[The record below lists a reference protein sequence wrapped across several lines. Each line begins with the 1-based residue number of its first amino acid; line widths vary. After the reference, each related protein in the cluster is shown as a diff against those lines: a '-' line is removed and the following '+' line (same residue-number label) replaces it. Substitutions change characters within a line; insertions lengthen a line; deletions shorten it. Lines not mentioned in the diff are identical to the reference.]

1 MKTNKQP
8 LSIYIHIPFCI
19 KKCLYCDFLSAPA
32 NREEQESYV
41 KALICE
47 IENYVKQYPIDQYE
61 VISVFFGGG
70 TPSLL
75 EVEWIK
81 KILEVLRT
89 FFNFDVNVEISLECN
104 PKTATRE
111 KMKEFYKAGINR
123 LSIGLQS
130 ANDEE
135 LKHLG
140 RLHNYEEFL
149 DTFQWAR
156 QVGFKNINID
166 IMSALPGQTIE
177 SYTDTVCKVLELKP
191 EHISAY
197 SLIIEEG
204 TPFYDIYGTCVESV
218 QGTVGLPDEDTE
230 REMYYLTKR
239 LLREAGY
246 ERYEISNYAK
256 KGFECKHN
264 LTYWT
269 GVDYVGFGIGAASY
283 VQGVR
288 YKDISNR
295 NQYVE
300 CLYHSEFHADKTQ
313 TEFVDSLE
321 LLGVYEDVECLS
333 KREKMEEFMYLG
345 LRLIGGVSEVD
356 FENKFQ
362 VCLRDIYGEVIEKM
376 TEKGLMECN
385 DRLRLTEKGL
395 DVANYVMAEFLL
407 S

>member
-149 DTFQWAR
+149 DTFWWAR
-156 QVGFKNINID
+156 QVGFENINID

-204 TPFYDIYGTCVESV
+204 TPFYDIYGKCEEHVK
-218 QGTVGLPDEDTE
+218 GYAGLPDEDTE

-256 KGFECKHN
+256 KGYECKHN

-283 VQGVR
+283 VQGIR
-288 YKDISNR
+288 YKGISNR

-300 CLYHSEFHADKTQ
+300 CLQNSESHAKESQIKFID
-313 TEFVDSLE
+313 VLE
-321 LLGVYEDVECLS
+321 SLGVYGEIECLS
-333 KREKMEEFMYLG
+333 KQEKMEEFMYLG
-345 LRLIGGVSEVD
+345 LRLIDGVREVD
-356 FENKFQ
+356 FENRFQ
-362 VCLRDIYGEVIEKM
+362 VCMKDIYGEVIEKM
-376 TEKGLMECN
+376 IEKGLMECN
-385 DRLRLTEKGL
+385 DRLHLTEKGL